1 MEKSAY
7 IDHPFE
13 SFFVSD
19 IFETMLIVS
28 AGVAGPLPAFD
39 VPVADSRGVAV
50 IVVVVLK
57 DAIMPEASI
66 RRCVDLIS
74 TIVALTT
81 ADLVIR
87 SSDLIPIVY
96 TNAFYTPFLPQIS
109 QDACALLSFSRCAR
123 FRLGEPSICK

>member
-1 MEKSAY
+1 MALVVLLNQSAWKKSAY

-13 SFFVSD
+13 SFSVSD

-66 RRCVDLIS
+66 RRW
-74 TIVALTT
+74 
-81 ADLVIR
+81 R
-87 SSDLIPIVY
+87 GSSY
-96 TNAFYTPFLPQIS
+96 QQS
-109 QDACALLSFSRCAR
+109 LL
-123 FRLGEPSICK
+123 

>member
-1 MEKSAY
+1 
-7 IDHPFE
+7 
-13 SFFVSD
+13 
-19 IFETMLIVS
+19 MLIVS